1 MEITTLKVTRT
12 VKRKLPNIKEK
23 EIQGDSYS
31 NTKLPDLIAKE
42 YGLGINNFIAKHLD
56 VSEDKSFITSTSTR
70 FNIDKQKSGV
80 YSNIVN
86 LRRIND
92 SRWVNKFF
100 ESVNHKLPNGGLY
113 ISYVETYSHRKKRI
127 LKKLIIPFNWIHY
140 TLDFFIFRVLP
151 KLPFSKRLYFYIT
164 KGKGRVMSKA
174 ETLGRLY
181 SCGFE
186 IIDESEFGNKLCLV
200 AKKVK
205 PPIYDLGPTYG
216 PVIKLKRSGK
226 NGKEI
231 MVYKLRT
238 MHPYSEYI
246 QKYIYDLNGTST
258 GDKADND
265 FRINTLGSFFR
276 KFWIDELPM
285 LINLFRGDI
294 KIVGV
299 RPLSSHKLSIYPKE
313 LQKLRKKHKPGL
325 VPPYY
330 SDMPNG
336 QQEMWESERNYLLA
350 YDDSPLKTDIK
361 YFFKAFYNIIFRHA
375 RSG

>member
-1 MEITTLKVTRT
+1 
-12 VKRKLPNIKEK
+12 
-23 EIQGDSYS
+23 
-31 NTKLPDLIAKE
+31 
-42 YGLGINNFIAKHLD
+42 
-56 VSEDKSFITSTSTR
+56 
-70 FNIDKQKSGV
+70 
-80 YSNIVN
+80 
-86 LRRIND
+86 
-92 SRWVNKFF
+92 
-100 ESVNHKLPNGGLY
+100 
-113 ISYVETYSHRKKRI
+113 
-127 LKKLIIPFNWIHY
+127 
-140 TLDFFIFRVLP
+140 
-151 KLPFSKRLYFYIT
+151 
-164 KGKGRVMSKA
+164 MSKA

-216 PVIKLKRSGK
+216 PVIKLKRYGK

-276 KFWIDELPM
+276 KLWIDELPM

-313 LQKLRKKHKPGL
+313 LQKLRNKHKPGL